1 MSVGVR
7 IRDSSLLRSKARI
20 ASMRLRTISGGEK
33 VASSCAS
40 SCRSPSLLR
49 EIQKPGYTTR
59 APASSH
65 GAEGIGAPV
74 VIALADTAVIM
85 PPHLEALGEG
95 GNLIAPI
102 GAVAVEPA
110 DEEDGET
117 SAVPLV
123 VDVAVA
129 DRNARHRPKVRLRG
143 SPAG

>member
-1 MSVGVR
+1 
-7 IRDSSLLRSKARI
+7 
-20 ASMRLRTISGGEK
+20 MRL
-33 VASSCAS
+33 CD
-40 SCRSPSLLR
+40 
-49 EIQKPGYTTR
+49 
-59 APASSH
+59 APRVHYLHHIAGH
-65 GAEGIGAPV
+65 ALDGIGAPA

-85 PPHLEALGEG
+85 HHHLEALGEG

-129 DRNARHRPKVRLRG
+129 DRNARHRPEVRLRG